1 MHVISQTP
9 SSALSRIA
17 LLLLIAFA
25 AEARTQ
31 AQLQAH
37 QDMSLPPNTSVVI
50 HKLMILSSD
59 LPEARRKQI
68 ITAYEGRGYR
78 PQEFAEKVRQVLRD
92 DGYYNA
98 VVEDPLLTGVGNID
112 KAWSADVTLHVS
124 AGAQYRLSE
133 IHFAHVSVF
142 TPALLREQF
151 HIEQGGLFSATAISR
166 GLERVKN
173 LYVEDGYVRFGAI
186 PTPQIDEAGHTIVL
200 TVDVDEGR
208 PSNFGSL
215 ILQGREPRPDAS
227 KRLLATWTSGMEGKR
242 YSLTV
247 LKHWLSA
254 NAPWW
259 SDTPE
264 GMLYIANLP
273 GLNPQR
279 IDIRLE
285 FP

>member
-1 MHVISQTP
+1 MH
-9 SSALSRIA
+9 ALSLGPFNTTGRVAAVLFVA
-17 LLLLIAFA
+17 LIVKAG
-25 AEARTQ
+25 
-31 AQLQAH
+31 AQLPV
-37 QDMSLPPNTSVVI
+37 QDGPLPPNTSVVI

-68 ITAYEGRGYR
+68 ITGYEGRGYR
-78 PQEFAEKVRQVLRD
+78 PQELAERVRQALRD
-92 DGYYNA
+92 SGYYQA
-98 VVEDPLLTGVGNID
+98 VVEDPVLTGVGNID
-112 KAWSADVTLHVS
+112 SAWTADATLHVS

-133 IHFAHVSVF
+133 IRF
-142 TPALLREQF
+142 TGISIFSLELVRKQF
-151 HIEQGGLFSATAISR
+151 PVEPGGLFDATAISR

-173 LYVEDGYVRFGAI
+173 LYVENGYVRFGAI
-186 PTPQIDEAGHTIVL
+186 PMPQIDEVGHTIVL
-200 TVDVDEGR
+200 TVDVDEGQ

-215 ILQGREPRPDAS
+215 ILQGQEPRPGVA
-227 KRLLATWTSGMEGKR
+227 KRLLAAWTVGIEGKR
-242 YSLTV
+242 YSPTA

-264 GMLYIANLP
+264 GMLYITTLP
-273 GLNPQR
+273 SSNPEH

>member
-1 MHVISQTP
+1 M
-9 SSALSRIA
+9 
-17 LLLLIAFA
+17 LLLSPSPSNA
-25 AEARTQ
+25 ARRISILLFVALTVKTGAY
-31 AQLQAH
+31 AQLLV
-37 QDMSLPPNTSVVI
+37 QDVTLPPNTSVVI

-59 LPEARRKQI
+59 LPEDRRKQI
-68 ITAYEGRGYR
+68 VAAYEGRGYR
-78 PQEFAEKVRQVLRD
+78 PQELAEKVRQVLRD
-92 DGYYNA
+92 DGYYSA
-98 VVEDPLLTGVGNID
+98 VVEDPVLTGVGDID
-112 KAWSADVTLHVS
+112 RAWSADATLHVS

-133 IHFAHVSVF
+133 IRFTHVSVF
-142 TPALLREQF
+142 TPTLLREQF
-151 HIEQGGLFSATAISR
+151 HVDQGGLFNATAISR

-186 PTPQIDEAGHTIVL
+186 PTPQIDEASHTIVL
-200 TVDVDEGR
+200 TVDVDEGQ

-215 ILQGREPRPDAS
+215 ILQGQEPRLDAS
-227 KRLLATWTSGMEGKR
+227 KRLLTTWAAGMEGKR
-242 YSLTV
+242 YSPTV